1 MTSST
6 APAAPPMTI
15 EVAYARPDRQ
25 WLLVL
30 EVPRGT
36 TARDAL
42 LASGLL
48 AECPELQIG
57 EPVLGVW
64 SRKVAADAV
73 LEAGERLEVYRPLLA
88 DPKTARRQRA
98 ARQRDTSKRA
108 RT

>member
-1 MTSST
+1 MSST
-6 APAAPPMTI
+6 ALPTPPMTI

-25 WLLVL
+25 WLLSL
-30 EVPRGT
+30 QVPTGA

-64 SRKVAADAV
+64 SRKVDDDDR
-73 LEAGERLEVYRPLLA
+73 LEPGDRLEVYRPLVA

-98 ARQRDTSKRA
+98 ARQREVSKRA
-108 RT
+108 RP

>member
-1 MTSST
+1 MR
-6 APAAPPMTI
+6 I

-25 WLLVL
+25 WLLAL
-30 EVPRGT
+30 EVAEGA
-36 TARDAL
+36 TAAAAL

-64 SRKVAADAV
+64 SRKVSADAV
-73 LEAGERLEVYRPLLA
+73 LEPGDRLEVYRPLQA

-98 ARQRDTSKRA
+98 VRQREGKTIRSA
-108 RT
+108 RP

>member
-1 MTSST
+1 MR
-6 APAAPPMTI
+6 I

-25 WLLVL
+25 WLLAL
-30 EVPRGT
+30 EVDEGA
-36 TARDAL
+36 TAQAAL

-64 SRKVAADAV
+64 SRKVSPDTA
-73 LEAGERLEVYRPLLA
+73 LEPGDRLEVYRPLQA

-98 ARQRDTSKRA
+98 ARQSGA
-108 RT
+108 RQRQGRQETAR

>member
-1 MTSST
+1 MASGS
-6 APAAPPMTI
+6 ALPAPPMAI

-30 EVPRGT
+30 EVPAGA

-64 SRKVAADAV
+64 SRKVEADTV
-73 LEAGERLEVYRPLLA
+73 LETGDRLEVYRPLLA